1 MPNGKTH
8 MLVGAGVGLGV
19 ALIDQDKHSISHN
32 PAFGTVIGA
41 ISGKLPDMIEPAL
54 NPHHRQFFHSY
65 LFMTVSA
72 AAMFKVYKWSPD
84 TPFEKLMRGIA
95 LIGGCAYLSHL
106 ICDSTTPK
114 GLPLVGKL

>member
-19 ALIDQDKHSISHN
+19 ALIDKDKHQISHN
-32 PAFGTVIGA
+32 PAFGAFIGA
-41 ISGKLPDMIEPAL
+41 ISGKLPDIIEPAL
-54 NPHHRQFFHSY
+54 NPNHRQFFHSY
-65 LFMTVSA
+65 TVMTASIA
-72 AAMFKVYKWSPD
+72 AILKVYKWSPD
-84 TPFEKLMRGIA
+84 KNFEKLIRGFV